1 MPPHLGRDSCLA
13 TSMAALMALT
23 VLVSDL
29 GIMALTLYFGSLP
42 LTLSGSQQCRK
53 EKRHGIMTFFG
64 LLN

>member
-1 MPPHLGRDSCLA
+1 
-13 TSMAALMALT
+13 MAALMALT

-53 EKRHGIMTFFG
+53 EKRHGIMTFLG